1 MPKPDGVVEPT
12 VRLTSGGA
20 ILGSLDPL
28 DTTMA
33 SGFVAIAPH
42 AFDTALRENC
52 DIPGLVSFVSR
63 LRRVANIRPDGAST
77 MSNGYQ
83 NFSADATANVQTL
96 PRLLARYR
104 DPSLHRSLTEI
115 AITVAPLIALWAAMW
130 ALLHVSYLLS
140 LMLAI
145 PAAGFLVRLFMIQ
158 HDCSHGSFFRNR
170 LINDWVGRVI
180 GVATLTPY
188 DYWKRTHAAHHASS
202 GNLDRRGMGDVSTMT
217 VREYLALNWRGRLFY
232 RLYRHPAVMF
242 GLGPAYL
249 FLLQHR
255 APFGLM
261 RAGWR
266 PWISTMATNAGIAL
280 VAAGLMWLIGVGP
293 FLLIHLPIAVL
304 SASIGVWLFYVQ
316 HQFEGTVWEHEPIWS
331 HPEAALH
338 GSSHYDLPLVLRWF
352 TANIGVHHVHH
363 LNSRIPYYRLG
374 EVLRN
379 HPELSGVG
387 RLTLWQS
394 LRCIRFALWDE
405 SASRLVS
412 FGALRKRKKAERAM
426 TELAA

>member
-1 MPKPDGVVEPT
+1 MSYGEQASPEGA
-12 VRLTSGGA
+12 RL
-20 ILGSLDPL
+20 D
-28 DTTMA
+28 
-33 SGFVAIAPH
+33 
-42 AFDTALRENC
+42 
-52 DIPGLVSFVSR
+52 
-63 LRRVANIRPDGAST
+63 
-77 MSNGYQ
+77 
-83 NFSADATANVQTL
+83 VQTL
-96 PRLLARYR
+96 RGRLVGYR
-104 DPSLHRSLTEI
+104 DPSLRRSVTEI
-115 AITVAPLIALWAAMW
+115 AITALPLIGLWAAMW
-130 ALLHVSYLLS
+130 ALLHVSYWLS
-140 LMLAI
+140 LMLAV

-158 HDCSHGSFFRNR
+158 HDCSHGAFFRHR
-170 LINDWVGRVI
+170 AINDWVGRVI

-188 DYWKRTHAAHHASS
+188 DYWKRTHAAHHAGS
-202 GNLDRRGMGDVSTMT
+202 GNLDRRGMGDVSTAT
-217 VREYLALNWRGRLFY
+217 VREYLAMNWREKLGY

-249 FLLQHR
+249 FIFAHR
-255 APFGLM
+255 APLGLM
-261 RAGWR
+261 RGAGWS
-266 PWISTMATNAGIAL
+266 PWISTMATNAGIASVVALL
-280 VAAGLMWLIGVGP
+280 VWLIGIGP
-293 FLLIHLPIAVL
+293 FLLIHLPIAIL

-316 HQFEGTVWEHEPIWS
+316 HQFEDTAWAHEPAWS

-412 FGALRKRKKAERAM
+412 FSALRKRKKAALPM

>member
-1 MPKPDGVVEPT
+1 MSDDDRLSSRAALLDIQGLRG
-12 VRLTSGGA
+12 RLTG
-20 ILGSLDPL
+20 
-28 DTTMA
+28 
-33 SGFVAIAPH
+33 
-42 AFDTALRENC
+42 
-52 DIPGLVSFVSR
+52 
-63 LRRVANIRPDGAST
+63 
-77 MSNGYQ
+77 
-83 NFSADATANVQTL
+83 
-96 PRLLARYR
+96 YR
-104 DPSLHRSLTEI
+104 DPSLPRSLTEL
-115 AITVAPLIALWAAMW
+115 AVTAVPLIALWAAMW
-130 ALLHVSYLLS
+130 ALLHVSYWLS

-158 HDCSHGSFFRNR
+158 HDCSHGAFFRHR
-170 LINDWVGRVI
+170 AINDWVGRVI

-202 GNLDRRGMGDVSTMT
+202 GNLDRRGMGDVSTVT
-217 VREYLALNWRGRLFY
+217 VREYLAMNWRGRLGY

-249 FLLQHR
+249 FILQHR
-255 APFGLM
+255 APLGLM
-261 RAGWR
+261 RGAGWS
-266 PWISTMATNAGIAL
+266 PWISTMATNAGIAGVVGIL
-280 VAAGLMWLIGVGP
+280 VWLIGIGP
-293 FLLIHLPIAVL
+293 FLAIHLPIAVL
-304 SASIGVWLFYVQ
+304 AASIGVWLFYVQ
-316 HQFEGTVWEHEPIWS
+316 HQFEETVWAHEPAWS

-363 LNSRIPYYRLG
+363 LNSRIPFYRLG

-379 HPELSGVG
+379 NPELSGVG

-412 FGALRKRKKAERAM
+412 FGALRKARKAAR
-426 TELAA
+426 LAKLTSPL

>member
-1 MPKPDGVVEPT
+1 
-12 VRLTSGGA
+12 
-20 ILGSLDPL
+20 
-28 DTTMA
+28 
-33 SGFVAIAPH
+33 
-42 AFDTALRENC
+42 
-52 DIPGLVSFVSR
+52 
-63 LRRVANIRPDGAST
+63 
-77 MSNGYQ
+77 MSNGDHNSSQ
-83 NFSADATANVQTL
+83 DSTL
-96 PRLLARYR
+96 DIQSLRGRLAGYR
-104 DPSLHRSLTEI
+104 DPSLRRSLTEI
-115 AITVAPLIALWAAMW
+115 AITALPLIGLWAAMW
-130 ALLHVSYLLS
+130 ALLHVSYWLS

-158 HDCSHGSFFRNR
+158 HDCSHGAFFRHR
-170 LINDWVGRVI
+170 AINDWVGRVI

-202 GNLDRRGMGDVSTMT
+202 GNLDRRGMGDVSTVT
-217 VREYLALNWRGRLFY
+217 VREYLAMNWRGKLGY

-249 FLLQHR
+249 FILQHR
-255 APFGLM
+255 APLGLM
-261 RAGWR
+261 RGAGWS
-266 PWISTMATNAGIAL
+266 PWISTMATNAGIAAVVAVL
-280 VAAGLMWLIGVGP
+280 VWLIGVGP
-293 FLLIHLPIAVL
+293 FLAIHLPIAVL
-304 SASIGVWLFYVQ
+304 AASIGVWLFYVQ
-316 HQFEGTVWEHEPIWS
+316 HQFEETAWAHEPAWS

-405 SASRLVS
+405 SSSRLVS
-412 FGALRKRKKAERAM
+412 FSALRKRKKAERAM
-426 TELAA
+426 TEELAA